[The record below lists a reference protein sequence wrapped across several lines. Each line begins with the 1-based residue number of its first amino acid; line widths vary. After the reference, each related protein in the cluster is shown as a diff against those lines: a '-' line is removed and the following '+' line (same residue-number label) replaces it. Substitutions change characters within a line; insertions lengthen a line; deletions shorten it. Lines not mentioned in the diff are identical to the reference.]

1 LDEALIGA
9 VVERVWRPR
18 GVCGLVVGVSSP
30 ERTLM
35 FGFGEAQRGGPVPT
49 GETVFEIASVTKVFT
64 AVALAVL
71 AERGLIV
78 IDEPVRTALPEH
90 VRVPV
95 WEGREV
101 TFRDL
106 ATHTSGLPNHPLG
119 TIRRWLLHPSQPYA
133 GISAQ
138 DLCRGLG
145 RTRLRSE
152 PGARWRYSNTGMG
165 LLGVALEHRTGKPYE
180 TVIRELISAPLGL
193 RHTGIAPAVETELAV
208 GYGRFR
214 RRLRPGSSGALAA
227 ATDLRS
233 SVSDLLRFTRLALGQ
248 GPTELGRAFG
258 TTLSVRAG
266 VGDGSEQALG
276 WRVWRLRGDEF
287 PGHGGSSAGYRSSIS
302 LHPRSGIAIAALS
315 TGNHRNRNWSDRLI
329 PALWDAILTEQPA
342 STPEPS

>member
-1 LDEALIGA
+1 
-9 VVERVWRPR
+9 
-18 GVCGLVVGVSSP
+18 
-30 ERTLM
+30 
-35 FGFGEAQRGGPVPT
+35 
-49 GETVFEIASVTKVFT
+49 
-64 AVALAVL
+64 
-71 AERGLIV
+71 
-78 IDEPVRTALPEH
+78 
-90 VRVPV
+90 
-95 WEGREV
+95 
-101 TFRDL
+101 
-106 ATHTSGLPNHPLG
+106 
-119 TIRRWLLHPSQPYA
+119 
-133 GISAQ
+133 
-138 DLCRGLG
+138 
-145 RTRLRSE
+145 
-152 PGARWRYSNTGMG
+152 MG

-180 TVIRELISAPLGL
+180 TVISELISAPLGL
-193 RHTGIAPAVETELAV
+193 RHTGIAPAVATELAV